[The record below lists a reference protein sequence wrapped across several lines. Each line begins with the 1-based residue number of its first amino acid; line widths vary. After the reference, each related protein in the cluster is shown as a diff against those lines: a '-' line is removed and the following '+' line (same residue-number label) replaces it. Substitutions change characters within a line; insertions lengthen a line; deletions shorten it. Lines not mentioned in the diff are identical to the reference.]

1 MSEHLKTSPG
11 WERDV
16 GTPEG
21 TPWSDASAGY
31 EAVGPD
37 GAEIPG
43 AGEQPRAFGIEEE
56 TEESRGNGES
66 VRRWIRRVV
75 LDACLLGMGML
86 LIALV
91 VGVCSAGGLVLLA
104 GGAMEV
110 MVFAGAVGGLIG
122 VTVAMVVQVVFMGG
136 MARPVRLC
144 SLLLVVWGLTL
155 SPLCCVG
162 VSSVLDPQYS
172 GELNRF
178 VFTRSET
185 TASIVGVL
193 MVLELLAWLVLV
205 VREVRRYMK
214 EERR

>member
-1 MSEHLKTSPG
+1 MSEYLKADPG
-11 WERDV
+11 QKDGTAVPEETPLSDV
-16 GTPEG
+16 
-21 TPWSDASAGY
+21 AAGY
-31 EAVGPD
+31 AAAAPHGEDPPEDEEAP
-37 GAEIPG
+37 E
-43 AGEQPRAFGIEEE
+43 AFA
-56 TEESRGNGES
+56 TEEGGERGEA

-122 VTVAMVVQVVFMGG
+122 VTVAMIVQVVFMGG

-155 SPLCCVG
+155 IPLCCVG
-162 VSSVLDPQYS
+162 VSSVMDPQYS
-172 GELNRF
+172 GALNRF

-193 MVLELLAWLVLV
+193 MILELLAWLVLV
-205 VREVRRYMK
+205 VRVVRRYMK
-214 EERR
+214 EERL